1 MGFGGGRGM
10 RRNGFKGGGGGQFK
24 KMKEKRGSGKIKLG
38 WKRFSIDEKFFWFI
52 HEI

>member
-1 MGFGGGRGM
+1 MQKKKPSKGVQRKKNEGRG
-10 RRNGFKGGGGGQFK
+10 RGGLG
-24 KMKEKRGSGKIKLG
+24 RIKLG

>member
-1 MGFGGGRGM
+1 MGGGACEEM
-10 RRNGFKGGGGGQFK
+10 ASKGGGGGQFK